1 MNPFQLH
8 QSFNPATMKKSF
20 TLTLLIFLI
29 LTSIH
34 TNLQAQGSNTWV
46 KQTITSNSGKF
57 EFSPPYNDFVN
68 VQAYNP
74 VNSSVT
80 AFNTIFTQSAQDIVI
95 NNGIA
100 FVSAQDSIIKYNLD
114 TYQRTA
120 AIADSGISKMVIY
133 KQYLIVSKQYPLFSN
148 FVDILD
154 TANLSLVGRVE
165 GISGDCGGIAF
176 SEDTVYVAVN
186 GGWMGTS
193 GKIAVIDPASWTL
206 VREIDLGASA
216 IGINNMYE
224 YQGKIFS
231 INKTPY
237 GMPPVGSISK
247 YNPADG
253 SFFTKVIDVKI
264 GNDASNRDA
273 APGLKDSLLYCIFNE
288 GIGSFNLNTME
299 IQDTVVIADPG
310 SAMFTYILSSC
321 IDTLNGRLH
330 INIGDYIAS
339 GHCLVTTLAGDSVT
353 SYTTGISSDA
363 VAVDYRKYPLGYGD
377 PAGMAEASLS
387 LFPNPVG
394 DMLTIKFRDA
404 MGIEAI
410 TITDINGRTMM
421 HFDGTSVREGSLK
434 ISVGHLN
441 AGIYAVM
448 LKGSNGLLTGKF
460 IRRD

>member
-1 MNPFQLH
+1 
-8 QSFNPATMKKSF
+8 MKKS
-20 TLTLLIFLI
+20 LALSLLIVVI
-29 LTSIH
+29 VTGIQS
-34 TNLQAQGSNTWV
+34 NLRGQGSNTWV
-46 KQTITSNSGKF
+46 KQTITANSGKF

-114 TYQRTA
+114 TYQRIA

-133 KQYLIVSKQYPLFSN
+133 NKYLVVSKQFPLFSN

-154 TANLSLVGRVE
+154 TADLSLVDRVE

-176 SEDTVYVAVN
+176 TDNTVYVAVN

-193 GKIAVIDPASWTL
+193 GKIAVIDPATWTL

-237 GMPPVGSISK
+237 GMPPVGSISR

-273 APGLKDSLLYCIFNE
+273 APGLKDSVLYCIFNE

-299 IQDTVVIADPG
+299 ILDTVVISDPG

-321 IDTLNGRLH
+321 IDTLNSRFH
-330 INIGDYIAS
+330 INIGDYISA
-339 GHCLVTTLAGDSVT
+339 GHCLVANLAGDSLT
-353 SYTTGISSDA
+353 TYATGISSDA

-377 PAGMAEASLS
+377 PSGKAEASLS

-394 DMLTIKFRDA
+394 DLLTMKFRDA
-404 MGIEAI
+404 TGIGAI
-410 TITDINGRTMM
+410 TITDINGRTVMSL
-421 HFDGTSVREGSLK
+421 DGTSVHDGSLS
-434 ISVGHLN
+434 ISVGHLT
-441 AGIYAVM
+441 AGIYAVVA
-448 LKGSNGLLTGKF
+448 KGSTGLLTGKF